1 MSSHHDTP
9 DAGGSSRTS
18 EAVAERIRSLVMA
31 ERLRPG
37 DRLGREAD
45 LAGEFG
51 VSRSTL
57 REALRLLSSE
67 HLIRA
72 SKGPGG
78 GIFIAATPEQGIG
91 LSVSAAVATMLDARS
106 IGFDELLETR
116 MLLEVPLAGLA
127 AQRAGERDLNRL
139 QALVDEINAAGN
151 DLTRIIEL
159 DARLHHLIAQIA
171 DNRLAGAFTGWI
183 VDVLQPRLARV
194 IQPALVESMIAD
206 QHRQSLE
213 AIMRGDPVSA
223 ERAMREHLVY
233 LRDLVSA
240 VEETRAAEGSVN
252 GGEARFQDPQQPPT

>member
-1 MSSHHDTP
+1 L
-9 DAGGSSRTS
+9 
-18 EAVAERIRSLVMA
+18 AERIRGFVVA

-45 LAGEFG
+45 LAREFG
-51 VSRSTL
+51 VSRPTL

-67 HLIRA
+67 HLVRA

-78 GIFIAATPEQGIG
+78 GIFVAATPEQGIG
-91 LSVSAAVATMLDARS
+91 LSLSAAVATMLDAQS

-127 AQRAGERDLNRL
+127 AHRAGERELEEL
-139 QALVDEINAAGN
+139 QALIDEINAAAGN
-151 DLTRIIEL
+151 LGRITEI

-171 DNRLAGAFTGWI
+171 DNRLAGALTGWI
-183 VDVLQPRLARV
+183 VHVFQPRLAAV
-194 IQPALVESMIAD
+194 VEPAVVESMIAD
-206 QHRQSLE
+206 QHRELLE
-213 AIMRGDPVSA
+213 AIARGDPAAA

-240 VEETRAAEGSVN
+240 IQQAGLAEDAASR
-252 GGEARFQDPQQPPT
+252 GEAGFQDPHHLPT

>member
-1 MSSHHDTP
+1 MSSHHETP
-9 DAGGSSRTS
+9 DVGGSSTTS
-18 EAVAERIRSLVMA
+18 EAVAERIRSFVIA

-45 LAGEFG
+45 LAREFR
-51 VSRSTL
+51 VSRPTL
-57 REALRLLSSE
+57 REALKLLSSE

-91 LSVSAAVATMLDARS
+91 LSVSAAVATMLDAQS

-127 AQRAGERDLNRL
+127 AQRAGESDLNRL
-139 QALVDEINAAGN
+139 QALIDGINAAGS
-151 DLTRIIEL
+151 DASRITEL

-183 VDVLQPRLARV
+183 VDVLQPRLAAM
-194 IQPALVESMIAD
+194 IEPALVESMIAD
-206 QHRQSLE
+206 QHRELLE

-240 VEETRAAEGSVN
+240 VEQARAAEDSAN
-252 GGEARFQDPQQPPT
+252 GGEARFQNPQRPPT